1 MSSNFPQLVVYTNGG
16 HYVLSLAQGTAWTL
30 GRSKDCQVVLSDCWV
45 SRRHALVQRL
55 ENGDY
60 YLIDLGS
67 RNGCTLNHSKIK
79 VPTLLKTGDRLGIGK
94 TLIEFRAAQPQSTI
108 PPYADPPIDTLPDGA
123 KIRPV
128 VLIIQE
134 HISQSHTWRDL
145 LVSQDINVIVESGK
159 INVRQVLQDFIA
171 LLATHPGIVMLD
183 SRAESPHV
191 GSLLRWCYQ
200 KSPKLKIVLIDSHDR
215 IIPAEKKNWARQQGV
230 VGWLPALP
238 EDNFTVYSA
247 EIEQM
252 LKQLLRVLA
261 WGPVRREKLST
272 TLLDLQMA
280 VISDDTPSQWLGEF
294 VVSPGNV
301 QHPS

>member
-1 MSSNFPQLVVYTNGG
+1 MPSNFPQLVVYANGG
-16 HYVLSLAQGTAWTL
+16 NYVVPLAQGTAWTL
-30 GRSKDCQVVLSDCWV
+30 GRGKDCQVVLSDRWV
-45 SRRHALVQRL
+45 SRRHALVQKL

-67 RNGCTLNHSKIK
+67 RNGCTLNKAKIT
-79 VPTLLKTGDRLGIGK
+79 VPTLLKTGDRIALGK
-94 TLIEFRAAQPQSTI
+94 TFIEFRAAQAQTTI
-108 PPYADPPIDTLPDGA
+108 PPQADTPVDTLPDAA

-134 HISQSHTWRDL
+134 HTSQSHLWRDL
-145 LVSQDINVIVESGK
+145 LLSQDINVIVESGK
-159 INVRQVLQDFIA
+159 INVRQVLQDFMVMMQS
-171 LLATHPGIVMLD
+171 HPGIVMLD
-183 SRAESPHV
+183 TRAELPDVSQ
-191 GSLLRWCYQ
+191 LLRWSYQ
-200 KSPKLKIVLIDSHDR
+200 QAPQLRVILIDGHDR
-215 IIPAEKKNWARQQGV
+215 IVSAEKRNWARQQRVLGY
-230 VGWLPALP
+230 LPALP
-238 EDNFTVYSA
+238 EDNFTIYSA

-252 LKQLLRVLA
+252 LKQILRVLA
-261 WGPVRREKLST
+261 WGPVRREKLAT